1 MMNTSRRKLIKK
13 LWQTGKTNLES
24 DAKRA
29 ALPPGRRISAS
40 GKKYTET
47 RRNRSDLSRK
57 NKI

>member
-1 MMNTSRRKLIKK
+1 MNRRKLIKK

-47 RRNRSDLSRK
+47 RRNRSDLNRK
-57 NKI
+57 TKI